1 MRKKLLATLL
11 AVVLLLGLIP
21 LTSIGGGVAY
31 AASAPP
37 RATAIDATKVD
48 LGENVK
54 VLYAQVIPGTPTLV
68 EEEGCFYNCGTINIY
83 VDSIPSDATELTWA
97 GDSVKAALNID
108 WGSYSYYPDAG
119 GQEFYDVTLKA
130 GDSWK
135 AKNAQCFLGSDEGWD
150 GPVNC
155 YDVAI
160 MLMPP
165 QVKTI
170 DASKINLGSDI
181 QVTCAQVIPGTPTL
195 DKEAGCFYNC
205 GTINIY
211 VDSIPADATEL
222 KWSSASVKAALNIDW
237 GSYSYYPD
245 AGGQEFYDVTPKAE
259 DSWKVKNAPCFLGS
273 DEGWDGPVNCYDVA
287 IYEGICPPLA
297 TAIDATK
304 VDLGANVKVLYAQVI
319 PGTPTLDKE
328 AGYFYNCGT
337 INIYVD
343 SIPADATELKW
354 SSASVKAALN
364 IDWGSYS
371 YYPDAGG
378 QEFYDVTPKA
388 EDSWKV
394 KNAPCFL
401 GSDEGW
407 DGPVNCYDVA
417 IYEGGVREQG
427 VVLSDGVASRTSD
440 MTVEITFSASEAG
453 SYVWAWADEGT
464 IPEKPTNM
472 EPVEMAAGVNTFIV
486 DNLTAGAKKLRI
498 WATDASGNNAADPL
512 DINIYAYTS
521 AEWPQLTSFSF
532 GDGTWS
538 VNGITLTNENIQLVN
553 YEELV
558 PYATG
563 DTTKFYAG
571 EVIIRYDGKAPQPH
585 SSQASLTGWTAAAAA
600 PAGFSDLSVSSLS
613 KAPWLDLKK
622 KDDISVSAK
631 SGGTAYTYC
640 YKVVVSCSEFLY
652 GVPDTWKLGESK
664 SEFTYSPTSYQR
676 DYNNW
681 RLDSKAVRYTW
692 GTTSDKE
699 NLNFTSG
706 SDSFTLTNGV
716 GDTHTYTVTL
726 DMPWEFKV
734 LPQKGYDLSTLSAG
748 TEKLSGYQ
756 DLSKPYDTVTKGIRS
771 ERAVTVSIKPTGD
784 NKNKVIDAV
793 TLTKSRDKTAIS
805 ASDITITGN
814 TFSFVMPNDCVEVTG
829 ITFKEDT
836 SERYTISTSATRYRD
851 ESIYAMGTVTITDG
865 ENPIGD
871 AHAGNEVTVKATPVE
886 HAAYAFKFVRWEAES
901 VALTDE
907 QKAAATMTFE
917 MPAENVS
924 LTAVFEKQGVKLN
937 FSASPASALS
947 GVDLV
952 SMTEGNH
959 MTLFTSHKDTV
970 KPGAEI
976 AVRPSGTKQFVLE
989 AYEVKDQ
996 DGKDIPYT
1004 KGDFNG
1010 CQFTVPEDATSIS
1023 VVAKYRAKAFST
1035 ITMGSNDTAKGSASA
1050 TVEGKPVG
1058 AAVTEGATVTVTAT
1072 AKFRYKFTSWS
1083 AAYAD
1088 GSTVDFEL
1096 TSAEENP
1103 NVATFTVPTSGKG
1116 IVITANFERDETQNS
1131 NLCQLTGVGL
1141 YDEETKIGVLSKSG
1155 LNYTI
1160 TLPAGTDTTNLADMI
1175 LKLTLSEFA
1184 TVTKEN
1190 DPDKN
1195 WVAGA
1200 PCGMALDTQ
1209 TKFTVTA
1216 EDGTTTNVYTIT
1228 IKKAAAP
1235 NAPTL
1240 SNGSATRTS
1249 KTGATVKFTS
1259 SEAGNYFYKV
1269 VDHGATAPT
1278 ADEIMKS
1285 TTKGTASTGEITF
1298 TLSNLTEDARDIYIV
1313 VVSAAGGES
1322 APLKVEIPAYGSGT
1336 DTPDTGAYKI
1346 SIRAPKGGTI
1356 TTNRTKAD
1364 AGEEIIVTVTPDNGY
1379 QMVSGSLSY
1388 TLETAGGETKT
1399 ISNGRFTMPAGDVS
1413 ITCKWE
1419 TATTTAKGITSF
1431 SINGVAG
1438 AVNNSTNTIT
1448 ITMPRGTDV
1457 TKLTP
1462 VIATNGVKSLTPG
1475 NGETVNFTN
1484 AVTYTVAMEDGS
1496 SKTYTVTVYVD
1507 KGTLADQFWDKLTDF
1522 ATQVPWWQYAEK
1534 QQSTSKYPKYW

>member
-83 VDSIPSDATELTWA
+83 VDSIPSDATELKWSSA
-97 GDSVKAALNID
+97 SVKAALNID
-108 WGSYSYYPDAG
+108 WGSYSYYPDKG
-119 GQEFYDVTLKA
+119 GQEFYDVTPKA
-130 GDSWK
+130 EDSWK
-135 AKNAQCFLGSDEGWD
+135 VKNASCFLGSDVNWA

-165 QVKTI
+165 RVTTI
-170 DASKINLGSDI
+170 DASKINLGSGV
-181 QVTCAQVIPGTPTL
+181 QVTYAQVIPGTPTL
-195 DKEAGCFYNC
+195 DEGCFYNC

-245 AGGQEFYDVTPKAE
+245 KGGQEFYDVTPKAE
-259 DSWKVKNAPCFLGS
+259 DSWKVKNASCFLGS
-273 DEGWDGPVNCYDVA
+273 DVNWDGPVNCYDVA

-304 VDLGANVKVLYAQVI
+304 VDLGENVKVLYAQVI
-319 PGTPTLDKE
+319 PGTPTLDK
-328 AGYFYNCGT
+328 GCFYNCGT

-371 YYPDAGG
+371 YYPDKGG

-394 KNAPCFL
+394 KNASCFL
-401 GSDEGW
+401 GSDVDW

-440 MTVEITFSASEAG
+440 TTVEITFSASEAG

-464 IPEKPTNM
+464 TPEKPTDI
-472 EPVEMAAGVNTFIV
+472 EPDEMFAGVNTFTV

-512 DINIYAYTS
+512 DISIYAYTS
-521 AEWPQLTSFSF
+521 AGWPQLTSFSF
-532 GDGTWS
+532 GDGSWS
-538 VNGITLTNENIQLVN
+538 VNGITLTNENIELVN

-558 PYATG
+558 PYTTG

-571 EVIIRYDGKAPQPH
+571 EVIIRYDGKAAPPGPG
-585 SSQASLTGWTAAAAA
+585 QANLTGWTAAAAA

-613 KAPWLDLKK
+613 KAPWLALRE
-622 KDDISVSAK
+622 KDYISVSAK
-631 SGGTAYTYC
+631 SGGTSYTYC
-640 YKVVVSCSEFLY
+640 YKVTVSCSEFLY
-652 GVPDTWKLGESK
+652 SVPSTWKQGESN
-664 SEFTYSPTSYQR
+664 SEFTYSPASYQR

-681 RLDSKAVRYTW
+681 KLASKGVQYTW
-692 GTTSDKE
+692 GTTAGKE
-699 NLNFTSG
+699 ALDFTSG
-706 SDSFTLTNGV
+706 SDSFTLTNGA
-716 GDTHTYTVTL
+716 GNTQTYTVAS

-734 LPQKGYDLSTLSAG
+734 LPQKGYDLSALSAD

-756 DLSKPYDTVTKGIRS
+756 DLSKAYSTYTIDIRS
-771 ERAVTVSIKPTGD
+771 ERTVTMSIKPTGD
-784 NKNKVIDAV
+784 NKNMVIDTV

-814 TFSFVMPNDCVEVTG
+814 TFTFVMPNDCVEVTG

-836 SERYTISTSATRYRD
+836 SERYTVSASATKYRD
-851 ESIYAMGTVTITDG
+851 ESIYTNTMGTVTVTDG

-871 AHAGNEVTVKATPVE
+871 AHAGNEVTVTATPVE
-886 HAAYAFKFVRWEAES
+886 HAAYNFKFVCWDTED
-901 VALTDE
+901 VKLTDE
-907 QKAAATMTFE
+907 QKYVPTMTFE
-917 MPAENVS
+917 MPENEVS
-924 LTAVFEKQGVKLN
+924 LTAVFEKQGVKLS
-937 FSASPASALS
+937 FSASPSSALS
-947 GVDLV
+947 SVSLV
-952 SMTEGNH
+952 SMTPGNY
-959 MTLFTSHKDTV
+959 MTFFTSHEDTV
-970 KPGAEI
+970 KPGAAI
-976 AVRPSGTKQFVLE
+976 AVRPTGTSQFVLE
-989 AYEVKDQ
+989 GYEVKDQ
-996 DGKDIPYT
+996 DGADISYT
-1004 KGDFNG
+1004 IGDFDG
-1010 CQFTVPEDATSIS
+1010 CQFTVPENATSIS

-1035 ITMGSNDTAKGSASA
+1035 ITMGSNDTAMGSAAA
-1050 TVEGKPVG
+1050 TVDGKPVS
-1058 AAVTEGATVTVTAT
+1058 AAVIEGTTVTVTAT
-1072 AKFRYKFTSWS
+1072 AKFRYKFASWT

-1088 GSTVDFEL
+1088 GSTVDFKL
-1096 TSAEENP
+1096 TSSEENP

-1141 YDEETKIGVLSKSG
+1141 YDGEKKIGTLSKSG

-1160 TLPAGTDTTNLADMI
+1160 TLPADTDTANLANMI
-1175 LKLTLSEFA
+1175 LKLTISEFA

-1190 DPDKN
+1190 DPGKN

-1216 EDGTTTNVYTIT
+1216 EDGTTKDYTIT
-1228 IKKAAAP
+1228 IKKATAP

-1240 SNGSATRTS
+1240 SNGSATRSS
-1249 KTGATVKFTS
+1249 KTAATVKFTS
-1259 SEAGNYFYKV
+1259 NEAGTYYYKV
-1269 VDHGATAPT
+1269 VNQGATAPT
-1278 ADEIMKS
+1278 VDTAKN
-1285 TTKGTASTGEITF
+1285 GTAAVKGENTISLT
-1298 TLSNLTEDARDIYIV
+1298 NLTAEARDIYIV
-1313 VVSAAGGES
+1313 VVSTSGGKS
-1322 APLKVEIPAYGSGT
+1322 APLKVEIPAYGS
-1336 DTPDTGAYKI
+1336 DVPDTGAYKI
-1346 SIRAPKGGTI
+1346 SVSTPKGGTI

-1364 AGEEIIVTVTPDNGY
+1364 AGDEIIVTVIPDDGY
-1379 QMVSGSLSY
+1379 QMVEGSLCY
-1388 TLETAGGETKT
+1388 GFADGGAPMDKVIT
-1399 ISNGRFTMPAGDVS
+1399 NNRFTMPAGDIN

-1419 TATTTAKGITSF
+1419 TATTTAKGITAF

-1438 AVNNSTNTIT
+1438 AVNNTTNTIT
-1448 ITMPRGTDV
+1448 VTMPRGTDV

-1475 NGETVNFTN
+1475 SGVTMDFTN
-1484 AVTYTVAMEDGS
+1484 AVTYTATMDDGS
-1496 SKTYTVTVYVD
+1496 TKTYTVTVYVE

>member
-11 AVVLLLGLIP
+11 AVVLILGLIP
-21 LTSIGGGVAY
+21 LSSFGKGVAY
-31 AASAPP
+31 AESAPP
-37 RATAIDATKVD
+37 RITSFTIENGTQLIDKKSSAVVGTVNGVEVIQKAVKKTYNDDYGMDLYYLGDITIYYTADADISATAKIDGIQSEFAKN
-48 LGENVK
+48 G
-54 VLYAQVIPGTPTLV
+54 
-68 EEEGCFYNCGTINIY
+68 
-83 VDSIPSDATELTWA
+83 
-97 GDSVKAALNID
+97 
-108 WGSYSYYPDAG
+108 YPDALWNDDYSEIEIYPDNASNVMILSADDEAAMFFTYKLTAVRESAPPRITSFTIENG
-119 GQEFYDVTLKA
+119 TQLIDKKSSAVVGTVNGVEVIQKAVKKTYNDDYGMDLYYLGDITIYYTADADISATAKIDGIQSEF
-130 GDSWK
+130 
-135 AKNAQCFLGSDEGWD
+135 AKNG
-150 GPVNC
+150 
-155 YDVAI
+155 
-160 MLMPP
+160 
-165 QVKTI
+165 
-170 DASKINLGSDI
+170 
-181 QVTCAQVIPGTPTL
+181 
-195 DKEAGCFYNC
+195 
-205 GTINIY
+205 
-211 VDSIPADATEL
+211 
-222 KWSSASVKAALNIDW
+222 
-237 GSYSYYPD
+237 YPD
-245 AGGQEFYDVTPKAE
+245 ALWND
-259 DSWKVKNAPCFLGS
+259 D
-273 DEGWDGPVNCYDVA
+273 
-287 IYEGICPPLA
+287 
-297 TAIDATK
+297 
-304 VDLGANVKVLYAQVI
+304 
-319 PGTPTLDKE
+319 
-328 AGYFYNCGT
+328 
-337 INIYVD
+337 
-343 SIPADATELKW
+343 
-354 SSASVKAALN
+354 
-364 IDWGSYS
+364 YS
-371 YYPDAGG
+371 EIEIYPD
-378 QEFYDVTPKA
+378 
-388 EDSWKV
+388 
-394 KNAPCFL
+394 NASNVMILSADDEAAMFFTYKL
-401 GSDEGW
+401 TAVRGS
-407 DGPVNCYDVA
+407 
-417 IYEGGVREQG
+417 
-427 VVLSDGVASRTSD
+427 
-440 MTVEITFSASEAG
+440 
-453 SYVWAWADEGT
+453 ADDADT
-464 IPEKPTNM
+464 TAPT
-472 EPVEMAAGVNTFIV
+472 
-486 DNLTAGAKKLRI
+486 LTAGGVTRVSESE
-498 WATDASGNNAADPL
+498 ATVYFRADEAGEYYYAYGDLGSEIEVDTSQHSTSMDEGENTLTISGLASGAKILHIIAKDTSGNTMEEPL
-512 DINIYAYTS
+512 EIIIPAYNQDA
-521 AEWPQLTSFSF
+521 AEWPQLIAFLLPSNK
-532 GDGTWS
+532 WS
-538 VNGITLTNENIQLVN
+538 VSGIELTADNVKIEQ
-553 YEELV
+553 YPELV
-558 PYATG
+558 PYGAGNSSNTY
-563 DTTKFYAG
+563 YAG
-571 EVIIRYDGKAPQPH
+571 KVILDYQNARVAKPSYSDGT
-585 SSQASLTGWTAAAAA
+585 LNGWEGYVQS
-600 PAGFSDLSVSSLS
+600 PAGFQNVAIHKTALNLNKGTSEFSL
-613 KAPWLDLKK
+613 
-622 KDDISVSAK
+622 
-631 SGGTAYTYC
+631 TASRNGINYTYYYQVC
-640 YKVVVSCSEFLY
+640 VSGTNMLYK
-652 GVPDTWKLGESK
+652 VPDTWKLDESG

-681 RLDSKAVRYTW
+681 QMLSRGVEYTW

-706 SDSFTLTNGV
+706 SDSFTLTNGE
-716 GDTHTYTVTL
+716 GNTQTYTVTL
-726 DMPWEFKV
+726 DMPWEFNV
-734 LPQKGYDLSTLSAG
+734 LPQKGYDLSALLAG
-748 TEKLSGYQ
+748 AENLSGYR
-756 DLSKPYDTVTKGIRS
+756 DLSKPNGTVTQGIRS
-771 ERAVTVSIKPTGD
+771 GRAVTVSIKPTGD

-814 TFSFVMPNDCVEVTG
+814 TFSFVMPNDCVEVTS

-836 SERYTISTSATRYRD
+836 SERYTISASATRYRN
-851 ESIYAMGTVTITDG
+851 ENIYAMGTVTITDG

-871 AHAGNEVTVKATPVE
+871 THAGNEVTVTATPVE
-886 HAAYAFKFVRWEAES
+886 HAAYKFKFVRWDAKGVELTKEQES
-901 VALTDE
+901 
-907 QKAAATMTFE
+907 AATMTFE
-917 MPAENVS
+917 MPAKNVS

-959 MTLFTSHKDTV
+959 MTFFTSREDTV

-976 AVRPSGTKQFVLE
+976 AVRPTGTSQFVLVG
-989 AYEVKDQ
+989 YEVKDQ
-996 DGKDIPYT
+996 AGNNISYEV
-1004 KGDFNG
+1004 GDFDG
-1010 CQFTVPEDATSIS
+1010 CQFTVPKDATSIS

-1035 ITMGSNDTAKGSASA
+1035 ITMGSNDAAMGSASA

-1116 IVITANFERDETQNS
+1116 IVITANFKRDETQNS
-1131 NLCQLTGVGL
+1131 NRCQLTGVGL
-1141 YDEETKIGVLSKSG
+1141 YDEETKIGMLSKSG

-1160 TLPAGTDTTNLADMI
+1160 TLPVDTDTANLANMI
-1175 LKLTLSEFA
+1175 LKLTISEFA

-1195 WVAGA
+1195 WVEGA

-1209 TKFTVTA
+1209 AKFTVTA
-1216 EDGTTTNVYTIT
+1216 EDGTTNVYTIT

-1269 VDHGATAPT
+1269 VDHGAAVPT
-1278 ADEIMKS
+1278 VDEIMKS
-1285 TTKGTASTGEITF
+1285 TTKGTASAGETTF

-1313 VVSAAGGES
+1313 VVNASGGKSAA
-1322 APLKVEIPAYGSGT
+1322 LKVEIPTYGSGT

-1364 AGEEIIVTVTPDNGY
+1364 ASDEIIVTVTPDNGY
-1379 QMVSGSLSY
+1379 QMVSGSLTY
-1388 TLETAGGETKT
+1388 TLEKAGGETKT

-1438 AVNNSTNTIT
+1438 AVNNTINTIT

-1475 NGETVNFTN
+1475 SGETVDFTN
-1484 AVTYTVAMEDGS
+1484 AVTYTAAMEDGS

>member
-54 VLYAQVIPGTPTLV
+54 VLYAQVIPGTPTL
-68 EEEGCFYNCGTINIY
+68 
-83 VDSIPSDATELTWA
+83 
-97 GDSVKAALNID
+97 
-108 WGSYSYYPDAG
+108 
-119 GQEFYDVTLKA
+119 
-130 GDSWK
+130 
-135 AKNAQCFLGSDEGWD
+135 
-150 GPVNC
+150 
-155 YDVAI
+155 
-160 MLMPP
+160 
-165 QVKTI
+165 
-170 DASKINLGSDI
+170 
-181 QVTCAQVIPGTPTL
+181 
-195 DKEAGCFYNC
+195 DKGCFYNC

-245 AGGQEFYDVTPKAE
+245 KGGQEFYDVTPKAE
-259 DSWKVKNAPCFLGS
+259 DSWKVKNASCFLGS
-273 DEGWDGPVNCYDVA
+273 DVNWAGPVNCYDVA
-287 IYEGICPPLA
+287 IMLMPPRV
-297 TAIDATK
+297 TTIDASK
-304 VDLGANVKVLYAQVI
+304 INLGSGVQVTYAQVI
-319 PGTPTLDKE
+319 PGTPTLDE
-328 AGYFYNCGT
+328 GCFYNCGT

-371 YYPDAGG
+371 YYPDKGG

-394 KNAPCFL
+394 KNASCFL
-401 GSDEGW
+401 GSDVNWDGPVNCYDVAIYEGICPPLATAIDATKVDLGENVKVLYAQVIPGTPTLDKGCFYNCGTINIYVDSIPADATELKWSSASVKAALNIDWGSYSYYPDKGGQEFYDVTPKAEDSWKVKNASCFLGSDVNW

-427 VVLSDGVASRTSD
+427 VVLSDGVASRTGD

-464 IPEKPTNM
+464 TPEKPTDI
-472 EPVEMAAGVNTFIV
+472 EPDEMFAGVNTFTV

-512 DINIYAYTS
+512 DISIYAYTS
-521 AEWPQLTSFSF
+521 AGWPQLTSFSF
-532 GDGTWS
+532 GDGSWS
-538 VNGITLTNENIQLVN
+538 VNGITLTNENIELVN

-558 PYATG
+558 PYTTG

-571 EVIIRYDGKAPQPH
+571 EVIIRYDGKAAQPGP
-585 SSQASLTGWTAAAAA
+585 SQANLTGWTAAAAA

-613 KAPWLDLKK
+613 KTPSLDLRE
-622 KDDISVSAK
+622 KDYISVSAK
-631 SGGTAYTYC
+631 SGDTTYTYC
-640 YKVVVSCSEFLY
+640 YKVAVSCSEFLCEY
-652 GVPDTWKLGESK
+652 PDTWKPGESN

-676 DYNNW
+676 NYNNW
-681 RLDSKAVRYTW
+681 QMLSGGVRYTW
-692 GTTSDKE
+692 GTTADKE

-706 SDSFTLTNGV
+706 SDTFTLTNAAGISQ
-716 GDTHTYTVTL
+716 DYTVTL
-726 DMPWEFKV
+726 DMPWKFEV
-734 LPQKGYDLSTLSAG
+734 LSQKGYDLSALSAG
-748 TEKLSGYQ
+748 TEKLSGYE
-756 DLSKPYDTVTKGIRS
+756 DLSKAYSTVTKDIRS
-771 ERAVTVSIKPTGD
+771 DRAVTVSIKPTGD

-836 SERYTISTSATRYRD
+836 SERYTISTSATRYRN

-871 AHAGNEVTVKATPVE
+871 AHAGNEVTVTATPVE
-886 HAAYAFKFVRWEAES
+886 HAAYDFNFVRWETEDVDLAP
-901 VALTDE
+901 E
-907 QKAAATMTFE
+907 QKSAATMTFE
-917 MPAENVS
+917 MPAKNVS
-924 LTAVFEKQGVKLN
+924 LTAVFEKQGVELS
-937 FSASPASALS
+937 FSASPANALS

-959 MTLFTSHKDTV
+959 MTFFTSHKDTV
-970 KPGAEI
+970 KPGAAI
-976 AVRPSGTKQFVLE
+976 AVRPTGTSQFVLVG
-989 AYEVKDQ
+989 YEVKDQ
-996 DGKDIPYT
+996 AGNNISYEM
-1004 KGDFNG
+1004 GDFDG
-1010 CQFTVPEDATSIS
+1010 CQFTVPENATSIS

-1035 ITMGSNDTAKGSASA
+1035 ITMGSNDAAMGSASA

-1072 AKFRYKFTSWS
+1072 AKFRYKFTSWK

-1103 NVATFTVPTSGKG
+1103 NVATFTVPTSSKG

-1141 YDEETKIGVLSKSG
+1141 YDEETKIGMLSKSG

-1160 TLPAGTDTTNLADMI
+1160 TLPVDTDTANLADMI
-1175 LKLTLSEFA
+1175 LKLTISEFA

-1190 DPDKN
+1190 DPGKN
-1195 WVAGA
+1195 WVEGA
-1200 PCGMALDTQ
+1200 PCGMTLDTQ

-1216 EDGTTTNVYTIT
+1216 EDGTTNVYTIT

-1346 SIRAPKGGTI
+1346 SISTPKGGTI
-1356 TTNRTKAD
+1356 TTNRTKANEGD
-1364 AGEEIIVTVTPDNGY
+1364 EIIVTVTPDSGY
-1379 QMVSGSLSY
+1379 QMVEGSLCY
-1388 TLETAGGETKT
+1388 GFAKGGAPMDKVIT
-1399 ISNGRFTMPAGDVS
+1399 NNRFKMPAGDIN
-1413 ITCKWE
+1413 ITCQWE

-1475 NGETVNFTN
+1475 NGETVDFTN
-1484 AVTYTVAMEDGS
+1484 AVTYTAAMEDGS

>member
-21 LTSIGGGVAY
+21 LTSIGGVAY

-54 VLYAQVIPGTPTLV
+54 VLY
-68 EEEGCFYNCGTINIY
+68 
-83 VDSIPSDATELTWA
+83 
-97 GDSVKAALNID
+97 
-108 WGSYSYYPDAG
+108 
-119 GQEFYDVTLKA
+119 
-130 GDSWK
+130 
-135 AKNAQCFLGSDEGWD
+135 
-150 GPVNC
+150 
-155 YDVAI
+155 
-160 MLMPP
+160 
-165 QVKTI
+165 
-170 DASKINLGSDI
+170 
-181 QVTCAQVIPGTPTL
+181 AQVIPGTPTL

-245 AGGQEFYDVTPKAE
+245 AGGQEFYDVT
-259 DSWKVKNAPCFLGS
+259 L
-273 DEGWDGPVNCYDVA
+273 
-287 IYEGICPPLA
+287 
-297 TAIDATK
+297 
-304 VDLGANVKVLYAQVI
+304 
-319 PGTPTLDKE
+319 
-328 AGYFYNCGT
+328 
-337 INIYVD
+337 
-343 SIPADATELKW
+343 
-354 SSASVKAALN
+354 
-364 IDWGSYS
+364 
-371 YYPDAGG
+371 
-378 QEFYDVTPKA
+378 KA

-440 MTVEITFSASEAG
+440 MTVKITFSASEAG

-464 IPEKPTNM
+464 TPEKPTAM
-472 EPVEMAAGVNTFIV
+472 EPVEMSAGVNTFTV

-538 VNGITLTNENIQLVN
+538 VNDITLTNDNIQLVN

-558 PYATG
+558 PYTTG

-734 LPQKGYDLSTLSAG
+734 LPQKGYDLSTLLAG

-836 SERYTISTSATRYRD
+836 SERYTISTSATRYRN
-851 ESIYAMGTVTITDG
+851 ESICAMGTVTITDG

-871 AHAGNEVTVKATPVE
+871 AHAGNEVTVTATPVD
-886 HAAYAFKFVRWEAES
+886 HAAYDFNFVRWEAKG
-901 VALTDE
+901 VALTNE

-917 MPAENVS
+917 MPAKNVS

-959 MTLFTSHKDTV
+959 MTFFTSHKDTV

-976 AVRPSGTKQFVLE
+976 AVRPTGTSQFVLVG
-989 AYEVKDQ
+989 YEVKDQ
-996 DGKDIPYT
+996 AGNNISYEV
-1004 KGDFNG
+1004 GDFDG
-1010 CQFTVPEDATSIS
+1010 CQFTVPENATSIS

-1035 ITMGSNDTAKGSASA
+1035 ITMGSNDTAMGSASA

-1072 AKFRYKFTSWS
+1072 AKFRYKFTSWT

-1096 TSAEENP
+1096 TSAEENS

-1116 IVITANFERDETQNS
+1116 IVITANFKRDETQNS
-1131 NLCQLTGVGL
+1131 NRCQLTGVSL

-1160 TLPAGTDTTNLADMI
+1160 TLPVDTDTANLANMI
-1175 LKLTLSEFA
+1175 LKLTISEFA

-1195 WVAGA
+1195 WVEGA

-1209 TKFTVTA
+1209 AKFTVTA
-1216 EDGTTTNVYTIT
+1216 EDGTTNVYTIT

-1336 DTPDTGAYKI
+1336 DTPDTGAHKI
-1346 SIRAPKGGTI
+1346 SISAPKGGTI

-1364 AGEEIIVTVTPDNGY
+1364 AGDEIIVTVTPDNGY
-1379 QMVSGSLSY
+1379 QMVADSLTY
-1388 TLETAGGETKT
+1388 TLAVEGGKT
-1399 ISNGRFTMPAGDVS
+1399 VKITNNRFTMPEGNVS
-1413 ITCKWE
+1413 ISCQWE
-1419 TATTTAKGITSF
+1419 TAATTAKGITSF

-1475 NGETVNFTN
+1475 NGETVDFTN

-1522 ATQVPWWQYAEK
+1522 ANQVPWWQYAEK

>member
-1 MRKKLLATLL
+1 MRKKLLATFL

-54 VLYAQVIPGTPTLV
+54 VLYAQVIPGTPTL
-68 EEEGCFYNCGTINIY
+68 
-83 VDSIPSDATELTWA
+83 
-97 GDSVKAALNID
+97 
-108 WGSYSYYPDAG
+108 
-119 GQEFYDVTLKA
+119 
-130 GDSWK
+130 
-135 AKNAQCFLGSDEGWD
+135 DE
-150 GPVNC
+150 
-155 YDVAI
+155 
-160 MLMPP
+160 
-165 QVKTI
+165 
-170 DASKINLGSDI
+170 
-181 QVTCAQVIPGTPTL
+181 
-195 DKEAGCFYNC
+195 GCFYNC

-245 AGGQEFYDVTPKAE
+245 KGGQEFYDVTPKAE
-259 DSWKVKNAPCFLGS
+259 DSWKVKNAPCFLGC
-273 DEGWDGPVNCYDVA
+273 DEDWDGPVNCYDVA
-287 IYEGICPPLA
+287 IMLMPPRV
-297 TAIDATK
+297 TTIDASK
-304 VDLGANVKVLYAQVI
+304 INLGSGVQVTYAQVI
-319 PGTPTLDKE
+319 PGTPTLDE
-328 AGYFYNCGT
+328 GCFYNCGT

-371 YYPDAGG
+371 YYPDKGGQEFYDVTPKAEDSWKVKNASCFLGSDVNWDGPVNCYDVAIYEGICPPLATAIDATKVDLGENVKVLYAQVIPGTPTLDEGCFYNCGTINIYVDSIPADATELKWSSASVKAALNIDWGSYSYYPDKGG

-401 GSDEGW
+401 GCDEDW

-472 EPVEMAAGVNTFIV
+472 EPVEMAAGVNTFTV

-512 DINIYAYTS
+512 DISIYAYTS
-521 AEWPQLTSFSF
+521 AGWPQLTSFSF
-532 GDGTWS
+532 GDGSWS
-538 VNGITLTNENIQLVN
+538 VNGITLTNENIELVN

-558 PYATG
+558 PYTTG

-571 EVIIRYDGKAPQPH
+571 EVIIRYDGKAAQPGPG
-585 SSQASLTGWTAAAAA
+585 QANLTGWTAAAAA

-613 KAPWLDLKK
+613 KAPWLALRE
-622 KDDISVSAK
+622 KDYISVSAK
-631 SGGTAYTYC
+631 SGGTSYTYC
-640 YKVVVSCSEFLY
+640 YKVTVSCSEFLY
-652 GVPDTWKLGESK
+652 SVPSTWKQGESN
-664 SEFTYSPTSYQR
+664 SEFTYSPASYQR

-681 RLDSKAVRYTW
+681 KLASKGVQYTW
-692 GTTSDKE
+692 GTTAGKE
-699 NLNFTSG
+699 ALDFTSG
-706 SDSFTLTNGV
+706 SDSFTLTNGA
-716 GDTHTYTVTL
+716 GNTQTYTVAS

-734 LPQKGYDLSTLSAG
+734 LPQKGYDLSALSAD

-756 DLSKPYDTVTKGIRS
+756 DLSKAYSTYTKDIRS
-771 ERAVTVSIKPTGD
+771 ERTVTMSIKPTGD
-784 NKNKVIDAV
+784 NKNMVIDTV

-814 TFSFVMPNDCVEVTG
+814 TFTFVMPNDCVEVTG

-836 SERYTISTSATRYRD
+836 SERYTVSASATKYRD
-851 ESIYAMGTVTITDG
+851 ESIYTNTMGTVTVTDG

-871 AHAGNEVTVKATPVE
+871 AHAGNEVTVTATPVE
-886 HAAYAFKFVRWEAES
+886 HAAYNFKFVCWDTEDIK
-901 VALTDE
+901 LTDE
-907 QKAAATMTFE
+907 QKYVPTMTFE
-917 MPAENVS
+917 MPENEVS
-924 LTAVFEKQGVKLN
+924 LTAVFEKQGVKLS
-937 FSASPASALS
+937 FSASPSSALS
-947 GVDLV
+947 SVSLV
-952 SMTEGNH
+952 SMTPGNY
-959 MTLFTSHKDTV
+959 MTFFTSHEDTV
-970 KPGAEI
+970 KPGAAI
-976 AVRPSGTKQFVLE
+976 AVRPTGTSQFVLVG
-989 AYEVKDQ
+989 YEVNDQ
-996 DGKDIPYT
+996 AGNNISYEV
-1004 KGDFNG
+1004 GDFDG
-1010 CQFTVPEDATSIS
+1010 CQFTVPENATSIS

-1035 ITMGSNDTAKGSASA
+1035 ITMGSNDAAMGSASA

-1131 NLCQLTGVGL
+1131 NLCKLTGVGL

-1160 TLPAGTDTTNLADMI
+1160 TLPVDTDTANLANMI
-1175 LKLTLSEFA
+1175 LKLTISEFA

-1190 DPDKN
+1190 DPGKN
-1195 WVAGA
+1195 WVEGA

-1216 EDGTTTNVYTIT
+1216 EDGTTNVYTIT

-1259 SEAGNYFYKV
+1259 SEAGNYFYNV
-1269 VDHGATAPT
+1269 VGHGAAVPT
-1278 ADEIMKS
+1278 VDTSKNGTSAV
-1285 TTKGTASTGEITF
+1285 KGENTI
-1298 TLSNLTEDARDIYIV
+1298 TLSNLTKDARDIYIV
-1313 VVSAAGGES
+1313 VVGAAGGES
-1322 APLKVEIPAYGSGT
+1322 TALKVEIPAYGSGT

-1346 SIRAPKGGTI
+1346 SISTPKGGTI
-1356 TTNRTKAD
+1356 TTNRTKANEGD
-1364 AGEEIIVTVTPDNGY
+1364 EIIVTVTPDSGY
-1379 QMVSGSLSY
+1379 QMVEGSLCY
-1388 TLETAGGETKT
+1388 GFAKGGAPMDKVIT
-1399 ISNGRFTMPAGDVS
+1399 NNRFKMPAGDIN
-1413 ITCKWE
+1413 ITCQWE

-1438 AVNNSTNTIT
+1438 AVNSSTNTIT

-1484 AVTYTVAMEDGS
+1484 AVTYTAAMEDGS